1 MTDTTVSAS
10 AIVDA
15 APDEVFAFIARPAN
29 HAIISGD
36 GSVKGE
42 RHGPEQ
48 LTAEGDKFGMSMKMF
63 GLPYR
68 ITNTVVEYE
77 AGRRI
82 AWCHPG
88 KHRWRWEVE
97 PAGEGKTK
105 VTETFDMSTSPLKP
119 ALRLMGYPKGHQD
132 NVRRS
137 VDNVANHFSSSSSS
151 R

>member
-1 MTDTTVSAS
+1 MAESTVSAS
-10 AIVDA
+10 AVVDA
-15 APDEVFAFIARPAN
+15 SPAEVFDYVTRPAN
-29 HAIISGD
+29 HPQISGD
-36 GSVKGE
+36 GSVKGD
-42 RHGPEQ
+42 RYGPEQ
-48 LTAEGDKFGMSMKMF
+48 LTGEGDKFGMSMKMY

-77 AGRRI
+77 PDRRI

-105 VTETFDMSTSPLKP
+105 VTETFDMSTSPLQP
-119 ALRLMGYPKGHQD
+119 ALRLLGFPKRHQD

-137 VDNVANHFSSSSSS
+137 VDNVAGHFAAG
-151 R
+151 